1 MESHLI
7 SAQQKKLFLHSLKEF
22 GEDYSI
28 KKQVLFFK
36 VTRTDRQVRY
46 AQCNVSV
53 EIFFKI
59 VNYLLMD
66 LSSEGLNED
75 SVTKQH
81 KGYLWKDIKSLIMKM
96 R

>member
-1 MESHLI
+1 MHNATLAS
-7 SAQQKKLFLHSLKEF
+7 KF
-22 GEDYSI
+22 
-28 KKQVLFFK
+28 
-36 VTRTDRQVRY
+36 
-46 AQCNVSV
+46 
-53 EIFFKI
+53 FFKI

-66 LSSEGLNED
+66 LSSEGLNEV